1 MLVVV
6 GNSYKVKINRKL
18 ITEETQAVKHCVN
31 NMYFILFF
39 QKNGQSLVA
48 EGIIKN
54 SSTSLL
60 QLFTI
65 FLFTKYL

>member
-18 ITEETQAVKHCVN
+18 MTGETQAVKHCVS
-31 NMYFILFF
+31 NMYLIFIS

-48 EGIIKN
+48 EGILKN
-54 SSTSLL
+54 SSISLL

-65 FLFTKYL
+65 FLFTKYS